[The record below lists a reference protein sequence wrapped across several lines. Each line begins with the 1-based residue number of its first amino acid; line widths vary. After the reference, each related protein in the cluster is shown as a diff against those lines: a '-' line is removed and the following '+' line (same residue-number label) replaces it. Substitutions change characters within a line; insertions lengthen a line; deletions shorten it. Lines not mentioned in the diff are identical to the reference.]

1 AHRAQRGLDLF
12 GEVHS
17 PYAAVRSVMFAPHPA
32 LGLQPVEQPAERRLL
47 DLQRLRQLGL
57 GDAVAAVQVSK
68 NPPLSARQAEL
79 ADAPVIGGAHEA
91 RHVVQQ
97 EAEIA
102 RKVLAEHEAHYR
114 CLAYDKQGKDSGGY
128 HRAAGSHPPAKE
140 TTACAAQCS
149 SATGRSRSAASR
161 TPRLAPAKSCCR

>member
-1 AHRAQRGLDLF
+1 ARRRVPACGRSPEVLLDREQRVDEALALRGADPGERVAAQLRRDLAHRAQRGLDLF

-79 ADAPVIGGAHEA
+79 
-91 RHVVQQ
+91 
-97 EAEIA
+97 
-102 RKVLAEHEAHYR
+102 
-114 CLAYDKQGKDSGGY
+114 
-128 HRAAGSHPPAKE
+128 
-140 TTACAAQCS
+140 
-149 SATGRSRSAASR
+149 
-161 TPRLAPAKSCCR
+161 